1 MSYRHEM
8 ANGKY
13 YILVGEDQDRI
24 KIGTILRKIL
34 NNYSIPCVLYIT
46 FIPNKITMYNLA
58 QSSKVRKKIL

>member
-1 MSYRHEM
+1 MSYRREM

-34 NNYSIPCVLYIT
+34 NNYSIPCVLYIISHL
-46 FIPNKITMYNLA
+46 FLIKSQCI
-58 QSSKVRKKIL
+58 I